1 MRVTVCGAGPAGLGI
16 AACLLSRGHSVFLYD
31 MPEYGDRIRPF
42 QQDPSIRCTGKL
54 VHSGRLAGASTDPAE
69 ALREADAIFL
79 VTHAAAHQRLAR
91 LFAGHLREGQVVVMC
106 PGYVGG
112 GLAFTAALQEAG
124 SGVLPPF
131 AEASSLPIISQMAG
145 PGEVSITGWKR
156 NFLLYRPLE
165 LDEHPAVQWF
175 YDLYSPL
182 QTSRHPLEPGLNEIN
197 FIVHAVV
204 SLLNASTV
212 EHGQPW
218 TFYRSGLCPAIM
230 KVIEA
235 IDQERTQ
242 LEEALGLVPHRLTDL
257 LFAFYKDQG
266 MSHGSLYEQ
275 LSTFEPFAKV
285 PGPLDFSSRF
295 ISEDLCYGL
304 VPMAWLGQLSG
315 LPMEY
320 TNLVIRLATA
330 YTGMDYKETGRRFLQ
345 IPS

>member
-1 MRVTVCGAGPAGLGI
+1 M
-16 AACLLSRGHSVFLYD
+16 
-31 MPEYGDRIRPF
+31 
-42 QQDPSIRCTGKL
+42 
-54 VHSGRLAGASTDPAE
+54 
-69 ALREADAIFL
+69 
-79 VTHAAAHQRLAR
+79 
-91 LFAGHLREGQVVVMC
+91 
-106 PGYVGG
+106 
-112 GLAFTAALQEAG
+112 
-124 SGVLPPF
+124 
-131 AEASSLPIISQMAG
+131 
-145 PGEVSITGWKR
+145 
-156 NFLLYRPLE
+156 
-165 LDEHPAVQWF
+165 F

-315 LPMEY
+315 LPMGVY
-320 TNLVIRLATA
+320 QPGHPSGDRLYRHGLQGNRAPLSSNSQLKYDSSWVPA
-330 YTGMDYKETGRRFLQ
+330 GAFHRPRRNHLCSERKDDSHAFP
-345 IPS
+345 ING